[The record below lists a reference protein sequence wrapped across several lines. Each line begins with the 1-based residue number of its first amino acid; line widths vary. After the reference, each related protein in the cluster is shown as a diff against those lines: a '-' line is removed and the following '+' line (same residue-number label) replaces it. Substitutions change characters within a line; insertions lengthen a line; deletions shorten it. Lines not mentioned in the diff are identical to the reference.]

1 VEDAHTNPE
10 RGQRAFREAVESTG
24 HAIYWTDTAGTIEYV
39 NPAFEAQTGYAA
51 AEAIGSNASILQS
64 GVHDERFYERLW
76 DTILAG
82 ETWEGE
88 IVNQRADG
96 ERYVV
101 EQTISPITDDTGEIT
116 RFVAVNED
124 VTERREYRDRL
135 EQERDR
141 FAALLDAVPVPLVL
155 IAFDCEDPR
164 VEQVNGAFDETF
176 GFAANELEGTTLDAH
191 IVSDARQEQARE
203 INERLR
209 HGEQVR
215 REVVRRTAAGE
226 ERTFLLTATALD
238 RDSPT
243 ECLATYLDITERERA
258 RAELERRTADLED
271 FANVVS
277 HDLRNP
283 LNVASGYL
291 DLVADEHDSPHI
303 DTVRSAHERMRE
315 LIENVL
321 TLARQGKSV
330 DETHPVSIADVAT
343 DSWSTVETANAML
356 DVETTRTIQADE
368 ARLRQMFGNLVRNAV
383 EHGGSDVTITVGDL
397 PDGSGFYIADDGPG
411 IAPTERERVFDRGH
425 TSTENGTGLGL
436 SIVQEIV
443 EAHGWDVTVTES
455 ETGGARFE
463 ITGVERAADRRR

>member
-1 VEDAHTNPE
+1 MEDAHTNPE
-10 RGQRAFREAVESTG
+10 RGRRAFREAVESTG
-24 HAIYWTDTAGTIEYV
+24 HAIYWTDTTATIEYV
-39 NPAFEAQTGYAA
+39 NPAFEEQTGYTA
-51 AEAIGSNASILQS
+51 AEAVGSDASILQS

-76 DTILAG
+76 DTILGG
-82 ETWEGE
+82 EIWEGE

-101 EQTISPITDDTGEIT
+101 EQTISPIADDGGEIV

-135 EQERDR
+135 ERERDR
-141 FAALLDAVPVPLVL
+141 FASLLNAVPVPLVL
-155 IAFDCEDPR
+155 IAFDREDPR
-164 VEQVNGAFDETF
+164 VEQVNRAFDETF
-176 GFAANELEGTTLDAH
+176 GFAADELEGAALDAH
-191 IVSDARQEQARE
+191 IVDDARREQARE
-203 INERLR
+203 INERVR
-209 HGEQVR
+209 RGEQVR

-238 RDSPT
+238 GESST

-258 RAELERRTADLED
+258 RAELERRTEDLED

-277 HDLRNP
+277 HDLRSP

-330 DETHPVSIADVAT
+330 DETYPVSIADVAT
-343 DSWSTVETANAML
+343 DSWSTVETADATL
-356 DVETTRTIQADE
+356 DVETTRTIDADE
-368 ARLRQMFGNLVRNAV
+368 ARLRQLFGNLVRNAV
-383 EHGGSDVTITVGDL
+383 EHGGSDVTVTVGDL
-397 PDGSGFYIADDGPG
+397 ADGSGFYVADDGPG
-411 IAPTERERVFDRGH
+411 IDPAERERVFDRGH
-425 TSTENGTGLGL
+425 TSTESGTGLGL

-443 EAHGWDVTVTES
+443 DAHGWEIVITES
-455 ETGGARFE
+455 AAGGARFE
-463 ITGVERAADRRR
+463 IAGVERPDR